1 MIFTL
6 SLIQMCPNVF
16 LDIVSCGLDSSAQS
30 PEHGKNRT
38 GNPSL
43 SKVLLQTVE
52 GETHRVLQPQVDQD
66 VCQSSSVLSEDE
78 RSPHVSRHQQTED
91 DGEVEARLEKE
102 GSNRMGEEMEE
113 IRLGGD
119 KSPQERTSSPQFCSK
134 HQRWVKSILQN
145 CSDESDG
152 PLLQTNT
159 SPSPLLFHSS
169 STTTSS
175 PDFTPSG
182 LIPHQPG
189 QQHPPARTCNQLRP
203 IAKGCEKTYPKEK
216 PSSGSADDASQRDS
230 LLRPS
235 SSRESLLP
243 TVESPVVCLV
253 DIASSKGTYHPFTPH
268 QASPNDLNTSK
279 QAASAC
285 HTSRCNAIIQGK
297 TGDTGVLKNPLIATD
312 QEQTAPPSTSVS
324 SQPPTRRSFSNLLR
338 KFTRVCPTKRHSQA
352 LEGTNSA
359 AEQFEMDPTDFMT
372 CSTSSRDN
380 LSVSGPLARDAST
393 CTSQSWTRC
402 PAHPISPS
410 TDSSQSSVKHYH
422 QPQSISPLQ
431 AASPTCS
438 IASLF
443 SNSTDMTD
451 RSETSGVQRPQ
462 LKLSLP
468 CQALLLQSKLL
479 QPYVSLTRL
488 SSQQRSSE
496 PVGQGSSDDQDRGN
510 VEEEPACSFDP
521 NTLYSSYS
529 SSSGGEDSL
538 DSDPDYKPHIKKK
551 KLLLEYEAAR
561 TYI

>member
-1 MIFTL
+1 
-6 SLIQMCPNVF
+6 
-16 LDIVSCGLDSSAQS
+16 
-30 PEHGKNRT
+30 
-38 GNPSL
+38 
-43 SKVLLQTVE
+43 
-52 GETHRVLQPQVDQD
+52 
-66 VCQSSSVLSEDE
+66 
-78 RSPHVSRHQQTED
+78 
-91 DGEVEARLEKE
+91 
-102 GSNRMGEEMEE
+102 MEE
-113 IRLGGD
+113 ISLGSN

-145 CSDESDG
+145 CADESNG
-152 PLLQTNT
+152 LLLQTNA
-159 SPSPLLFHSS
+159 SPSPLLFDSS

-175 PDFTPSG
+175 QDLTPSG
-182 LIPHQPG
+182 LIPYPPD
-189 QQHPPARTCNQLRP
+189 QQHPPAQTCNQLQTV
-203 IAKGCEKTYPKEK
+203 AKECEKTYPKEK

-230 LLRPS
+230 PLQPS
-235 SSRESLLP
+235 SSRDRLLP
-243 TVESPVVCLV
+243 TMGSPVVCLV
-253 DIASSKGTYHPFTPH
+253 DIASTTGIYYPFTPH

-279 QAASAC
+279 QAASVC
-285 HTSRCNAIIQGK
+285 HTSRYNAIIQGK

-312 QEQTAPPSTSVS
+312 QEQTAPPSTSIS
-324 SQPPTRRSFSNLLR
+324 CQQPTRQSFSNLLR
-338 KFTRVCPTKRHSQA
+338 KIRQVSPTKRHSQA
-352 LEGTNSA
+352 LEGANSA
-359 AEQFEMDPTDFMT
+359 AEQFKMDKTDFT
-372 CSTSSRDN
+372 TYSTSLSDN
-380 LSVSGPLARDAST
+380 LNVSGPLARDVAT

-402 PAHPISPS
+402 PANSISPS

-422 QPQSISPLQ
+422 QPQSISPFQ
-431 AASPTCS
+431 ATSPTCS

-451 RSETSGVQRPQ
+451 RSETSRIQRPQ

-496 PVGQGSSDDQDRGN
+496 PVGQGSSD
-510 VEEEPACSFDP
+510 VEEEPPCSFDP

-538 DSDPDYKPHIKKK
+538 VYDPDYKPHIRKK